1 MSKKLSD
8 YTIKR
13 NENYYEVIIGLEVH
27 AQVLSD
33 SKLFS
38 SSSTKFGAEPN
49 TQVSLVDAAFPGM
62 LPVINEFCIKQAVKT
77 GVGLKAKIN
86 KRSIF
91 DRKNYFYADLPQG
104 YQISQYKDPIVGEGS
119 VILDLPLGEKT
130 IGIERLHLE
139 QDAGKSI
146 HDIDP
151 QNTLVDLN
159 RSGVAL
165 MEIVSKPD
173 LRSPDEVNAYIKK
186 LRSIMR
192 YLGTCDGNMQEGSL
206 RADVNVSV
214 RKKGEKEL
222 GTRCEIKNVN
232 SIKFMQMAIEYEANR
247 QVDIIEEGGS
257 IDQETRLFDTKKN
270 ETRSM
275 RSKEDAHDY
284 RYFPDPD
291 LLPLEISDDFI
302 NNIKKSIPELPDEKK
317 KRFIEKF
324 NLSAYEANILVSDI
338 ETSKYFEEVIKNS
351 DVKISTNWITGELF
365 ALLNDK
371 NLEISKSPISAKNL
385 SKLINLIKDGTISG
399 KIAKSVFEIMATG
412 DKNPVDI
419 VEEKGL
425 KQQSDPKELKKLI
438 DKVINENPDKV
449 KEYKSGKE
457 KLFGFF
463 VGQAMKASGG
473 KANPQLINDI
483 LKKKLK

>member
-1 MSKKLSD
+1 MSKNKSEYIITKND
-8 YTIKR
+8 
-13 NENYYEVIIGLEVH
+13 NQYEVVIGLEVH
-27 AQVLSD
+27 AQVTSE

-62 LPVINEFCIKQAVKT
+62 LPVINEFCVKQAIKT
-77 GVGLKAKIN
+77 GIGLKAKIN
-86 KRSIF
+86 KRSVF

-104 YQISQYKDPIVGEGS
+104 YQISQFKYPIVGEGK
-119 VILDLPLGEKT
+119 VILDMPDGQKEV
-130 IGIERLHLE
+130 GIERLHLE

-146 HDIDP
+146 HDLDP
-151 QNTLVDLN
+151 KNTFVDLN

-214 RKKGEKEL
+214 RKKGSKEL

-247 QVDIIEEGGS
+247 QVDLIMDGQT

-291 LLPLEISDDFI
+291 LLPLEVSDDFI
-302 NNIKKSIPELPDEKK
+302 ENLKSEIPELPDEKK

-324 NLSAYEANILVSDI
+324 QLSPYEANILVSDI
-338 ETSKYFEEVIKNS
+338 ETSNYFENVIKKS
-351 DVKISTNWITGELF
+351 DVKLATNWIIGELF
-365 ALLNDK
+365 AALNEK
-371 NLEISKSPISAKNL
+371 NLAIIESPISAGNL

-399 KIAKSVFEIMATG
+399 KIAKTVFEQMMEG
-412 DKNPVDI
+412 DKDPQKI
-419 VEEKGL
+419 VEDKGL
-425 KQQSDPKELKKLI
+425 KQESDPKALEALI
-438 DKVINENPDKV
+438 DKVIDDNRDKAT
-449 KEYKSGKE
+449 EYKSGKV

-463 VGQAMKASGG
+463 VGQVMKVSGG
-473 KANPQLINDI
+473 KANPQLVNEI
-483 LKKKLK
+483 LKKKL

>member
-1 MSKKLSD
+1 MSKNKSEYLINRHD
-8 YTIKR
+8 
-13 NENYYEVIIGLEVH
+13 NQYEVVIGLEVH
-27 AQVLSD
+27 AQVTSE

-38 SSSTKFGAEPN
+38 TSATKFGAEPN

-62 LPVINEFCIKQAVKT
+62 LPVINEYCVKQAIKT
-77 GVGLKAKIN
+77 GIGLKAKIN
-86 KRSIF
+86 KRSVF

-104 YQISQYKDPIVGEGS
+104 YQISQFKDPIVGEGK
-119 VILDLPLGEKT
+119 VILDMPDGQKE

-146 HDIDP
+146 HDLDP
-151 QNTLVDLN
+151 KNTFVDLN

-214 RKKGEKEL
+214 RKKGSKEF

-247 QVDIIEEGGS
+247 QVDLIEDGQT

-291 LLPLEISDDFI
+291 LLPLEVSDDFI
-302 NNIKKSIPELPDEKK
+302 ENLKSEIPELPDEKK

-324 NLSAYEANILVSDI
+324 KLSPYEANILVSDI
-338 ETSKYFEEVIKNS
+338 ETSNYFENVIKKS
-351 DVKISTNWITGELF
+351 DVKLATNWIIGELF
-365 ALLNDK
+365 AALNEK
-371 NLEISKSPISAKNL
+371 NLEITESPISAGNL

-399 KIAKSVFEIMATG
+399 KIAKTVFEQMMEG
-412 DKNPVDI
+412 DKDPQKI

-425 KQQSDPKELKKLI
+425 KQESDPKALEALI
-438 DKVINENPDKV
+438 DKVIDDNRDKAI
-449 KEYKSGKE
+449 EYKSGKV

-463 VGQAMKASGG
+463 VGQVMKVSGG
-473 KANPQLINDI
+473 KANPQLVNEI
-483 LKKKLK
+483 LKKKL